1 MKQLLQKL
9 CPLPGVSGCEFSVA
23 DTVAEHLSLYADVRR
38 DALGSVIGEINNK
51 GQAAPHILLD
61 SHIDQI
67 GLLVTDI
74 DKTGFLRFTMCGK
87 ADLRVLSGAEV
98 TVWGK
103 EPLFGVIS
111 STPPHIANPE
121 KAGVAKA
128 ASELGI
134 DIGYCEKEAR
144 ELVTIGDTVTFNSGF
159 FELCDTKISAA
170 ALDNRAGAAVILRA
184 LELLK
189 DKKHNTKITALFS
202 VLEETGKG
210 GAAAASFG
218 IEPDEAVV
226 FDVSFANYPNS
237 KLAHLSSGPM
247 IGIAPILSREISS
260 KLIKT
265 AENHKIPYTLEVMG
279 GRTSTNADTI
289 AISGKG
295 IKTGLI
301 SMPLRN
307 MHSAVEVADINDL
320 EFCSR
325 LIAEYIIKRGN
336 GDA

>member
-9 CPLPGVSGCEFSVA
+9 CSLPGVSGCEFSVA
-23 DTVAEHLSLYADVRR
+23 DTVAEHLSHYGDVRR

-51 GQAAPHILLD
+51 GQAPHILLD
-61 SHIDQI
+61 AHIDQI

-98 TVWGK
+98 IVWGK
-103 EPLFGVIS
+103 KPLFGVIS

-121 KAGVAKA
+121 KAGTAKTV
-128 ASELGI
+128 SELGI
-134 DIGYCEKEAR
+134 DIGYCEKKAK
-144 ELVTIGDTVTFNSGF
+144 ELVSIGDTVTFNSGF
-159 FELCDTKISAA
+159 FELCDMKVSAA
-170 ALDNRAGAAVILRA
+170 SLDNRAGAAVILKA

-189 DKKHNTKITALFS
+189 EKKHNARITALFS
-202 VLEETGKG
+202 VLEETNKG

-218 IEPDEAVV
+218 ISPDEAVV

-237 KLAHLSSGPM
+237 KLASLSSGPM
-247 IGIAPILSREISS
+247 IGIAPVLSREIS
-260 KLIKT
+260 KRLIKT
-265 AENHKIPYTLEVMG
+265 ALNHKIPYTLEVMG
-279 GRTSTNADTI
+279 RLTSTNADTI

-301 SMPLRN
+301 SIPLRN
-307 MHSAVEVADINDL
+307 MHSSVELLDINDL
-320 EFCSR
+320 ELSAR
-325 LIAEYIIKRGN
+325 LIVEYIIKRGN